1 MSSKITI
8 AALQGGTNPGQI
20 ASLSNIGTTE
30 TAFTL
35 VPNPIVGGTA
45 AAVLSLP
52 DPTLFD
58 NGGTFK
64 VKIAGMVT
72 TNVSTTVAVKLY
84 LGSDTNLSNNKVLV
98 APTAINVNS
107 NTSQFRIEDTVS
119 WDSVSQVVNGDFVA
133 RIGGTTAG
141 PTQATAA
148 TSVTAASQLQFVPS
162 GVFGAANAANT
173 LKIYEMSIEPA

>member
-30 TAFTL
+30 TAFTM
-35 VPNPIVGGTA
+35 VPNPIAGGVSA
-45 AAVLSLP
+45 AMISLP
-52 DPTLFD
+52 DPSLFD

-64 VKIAGMVT
+64 VKIAGVVT
-72 TNVSTTVAVKLY
+72 TAVSTTVAVKLY
-84 LGSDTNLSNNKVLV
+84 VGNDTNLSNNKVIV
-98 APTAINVNS
+98 SPTAINVNS
-107 NTSQFRIEDTVS
+107 ATSQFRIEDTVS
-119 WDSVSQVVNGDFVA
+119 WDSTSAVVNGDFIA

-148 TSVTAASQLQFVPS
+148 TSVTAATQLQFVPS
-162 GVFGAANAANT
+162 GVFGAGNAANKLT
-173 LKIYEMSIEPA
+173 ITEIAIEPA

>member
-30 TAFTL
+30 TAFTMI
-35 VPNPIVGGTA
+35 PNPIVGGTA

-52 DPTLFD
+52 DPSLFD
-58 NGGTFK
+58 NGGSFK
-64 VKIAGMVT
+64 VKVAGVVT
-72 TNVSTTVAVKLY
+72 TNVSTTVDVKLY
-84 LGSDTNLSNNKVLV
+84 VGNDTNLSNNKVIV

-107 NTSQFRIEDTVS
+107 NSSQFRLEAMVS
-119 WDSVSQVVNGDFVA
+119 WDSISGFVNSDFIA

-141 PTQATAA
+141 PTSGTVATGV
-148 TSVTAASQLQFVPS
+148 TSASSLQFVPT
-162 GVFGAANAANT
+162 GTFGASNAANV